1 MFRMNSRWLLFVG
14 QASKDRNEASTNTCQ
29 KTSVFEKSVG
39 RSVAVSSWLS
49 LSRRSKAIFFQVFLL
64 LEKEFN
70 AGVIL
75 KDTRENERSSS
86 IDTSD

>member
-39 RSVAVSSWLS
+39 RSVAVSSWLF
-49 LSRRSKAIFFQVFLL
+49 LSRRSKAIFFQVFLG
-64 LEKEFN
+64 KRIQCRGDF
-70 AGVIL
+70 
-75 KDTRENERSSS
+75 ERYS
-86 IDTSD
+86 